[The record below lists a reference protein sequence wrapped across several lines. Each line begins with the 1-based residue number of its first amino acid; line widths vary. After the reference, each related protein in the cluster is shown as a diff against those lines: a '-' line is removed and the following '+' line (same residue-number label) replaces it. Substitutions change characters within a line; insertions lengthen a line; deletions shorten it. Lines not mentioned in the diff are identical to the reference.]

1 MPVAVYKPVS
11 KTPLECV
18 LAYRI
23 IHTIPP
29 EVPVS
34 YAGRLDPMAEGVL
47 LLLVGDENKQRRSF
61 EHLHKYYEVTCVF
74 GISTDS
80 GDGMGIPYLS
90 SKSEINMALLRKHL
104 SRYVGIFDQRYHPY
118 SSRLVDG
125 KPLFYWAIQGLIHT
139 IKIPTHRVSIS
150 DIQIVSESEIKLKD
164 MILDITRRVSEV
176 SGDFR
181 QLEIIKL
188 WSQLDLK
195 EQQLP
200 AFTLRVDCQQ
210 GGTYIRV
217 LIEDIARDLHQH
229 AFTYRLIRTQVGD
242 WNLNSCLRLW

>member
-1 MPVAVYKPVS
+1 
-11 KTPLECV
+11 
-18 LAYRI
+18 
-23 IHTIPP
+23 
-29 EVPVS
+29 
-34 YAGRLDPMAEGVL
+34 
-47 LLLVGDENKQRRSF
+47 
-61 EHLHKYYEVTCVF
+61 
-74 GISTDS
+74 
-80 GDGMGIPYLS
+80 
-90 SKSEINMALLRKHL
+90 
-104 SRYVGIFDQRYHPY
+104 
-118 SSRLVDG
+118 
-125 KPLFYWAIQGLIHT
+125 
-139 IKIPTHRVSIS
+139 
-150 DIQIVSESEIKLKD
+150 

>member
-47 LLLVGDENKQRRSF
+47 LLLVGEENKQRRSF
-61 EHLHKYYEVTCVF
+61 EHLNKSYEVSSVF

-80 GDGMGIPYLS
+80 GDGMGIPLLTSKLEIDSTLLISCLS
-90 SKSEINMALLRKHL
+90 KYI
-104 SRYVGIFDQRYHPY
+104 GTCDQRYHPY
-118 SSRLVDG
+118 SSKIADG
-125 KPLFYWAIQGLIHT
+125 KPLFYWAKQGLIHT
-139 IKIPTHRVSIS
+139 ITIPTHRVNIS
-150 DIQIVSESEIKLKD
+150 NIELISESEIKLED
-164 MILDITRRVSEV
+164 VIHNIAHRVSEV
-176 SGDFR
+176 SGNFR
-181 QLEIIKL
+181 QQEIIAS
-188 WSQLDLK
+188 WSQLDRK
-195 EQQLP
+195 EKLLP
-200 AFTLRVDCQQ
+200 MFILRVDCHQ

-217 LIEDIARDLHQH
+217 LIEDIAHDLHLQ
-229 AFTYRLIRTQVGD
+229 AFTYRLVRTQVGD
-242 WNLNSCLRLW
+242 WNLDNCLRLW

>member
-47 LLLVGDENKQRRSF
+47 LLLVGDENKQRRSV
-61 EHLHKYYEVTCVF
+61 EHLNKSYEVTCVF

-80 GDGMGIPYLS
+80 GDGMGIPLLS
-90 SKSEINMALLRKHL
+90 SKLEINSARLNSCLNK
-104 SRYVGIFDQRYHPY
+104 YVGTYDQRYHPY
-118 SSRLVDG
+118 SSRIIEG
-125 KPLFYWAIQGLIHT
+125 KPLFYWAKQGLLHT
-139 IKIPTHRVSIS
+139 IKIPTHRVSVS
-150 DIQIVSESEIKLKD
+150 DIKLILESKIRLKD
-164 MILDITRRVSEV
+164 LIADIVHRVSEV

-181 QLEIIKL
+181 QQEIISAWSKL
-188 WSQLDLK
+188 ALSVQI
-195 EQQLP
+195 LP
-200 AFTLRVDCQQ
+200 TFTLRVDCEQ

-217 LIEDIARDLHQH
+217 LIEDIAHDMHQH
-229 AFTYRLIRTQVGD
+229 AFTYRLVRTQVGD
-242 WNLNSCLRLW
+242 WNLDNCLRLW